1 MGSKRTKLWIFEN
14 LESSILFIIYT
25 SFVWIN
31 PLAKS
36 NFLKNEIQYHRTK
49 RKEKRRRGRGEK
61 WTKREWDQ
69 GYRCSG
75 RLFLNATSSK
85 TERSFFR
92 RMYSRDV
99 SSIHPATRTTIASTL
114 LFLVTCAN
122 YATLHAET
130 ERLHAAS
137 LKSFFHSSL
146 PPEIP

>member
-1 MGSKRTKLWIFEN
+1 MGYKTLKILRKFGILDFINHIYFIRLNQSFGEVKFPKKWNSISSNEKKRE
-14 LESSILFIIYT
+14 E
-25 SFVWIN
+25 
-31 PLAKS
+31 
-36 NFLKNEIQYHRTK
+36 
-49 RKEKRRRGRGEK
+49 EKRERGKK